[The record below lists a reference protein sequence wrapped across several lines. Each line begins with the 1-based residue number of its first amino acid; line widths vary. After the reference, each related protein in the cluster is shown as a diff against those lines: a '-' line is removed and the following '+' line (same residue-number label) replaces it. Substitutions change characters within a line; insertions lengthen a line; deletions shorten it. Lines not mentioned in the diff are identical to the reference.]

1 MNKKY
6 KALSLISGGLDS
18 MLATKLML
26 DQGVQV
32 EGINFFTGFCGDN
45 GYCFKRLE
53 GGSQGAKW
61 VCDQLG
67 IKLHVIDVVN
77 DFKTVLLNPKYGY
90 GANLNP
96 CLDCKLFMITQAKN
110 WIQQNGYDFLI
121 TGEVL
126 GQRPKSQ
133 RKDTLPLAS
142 KLTGDLIVRPLSAK
156 LLEPTLPERE
166 GWINRELLCDFSG
179 RSRKAQ
185 IDLAQKF
192 GFKDFP
198 QPAGGCPLTDENF
211 CKRLKDLWV
220 NRSDRNYSLDDIL
233 LLRVGRHLRIRPNL
247 KVIVGRNEI
256 ENNFI
261 AGFLG
266 KNILLQVV
274 DCPGAL
280 VLLDGKVDEIDLSF
294 VAGIAAYFSK
304 ARGAKAA
311 KVLVRSSG
319 LEDRVIEIRP
329 ANHNPD
335 ALVAFEAAGLC
346 FKV

>member
-133 RKDTLPLAS
+133 RKDTLPLAC

-156 LLEPTLPERE
+156 LLESTLPERE

-179 RSRKAQ
+179 RGRKPQ
-185 IDLAQKF
+185 IDLAEKF
-192 GFKDFP
+192 GFKEFP

-211 CKRLKDLWV
+211 CKRLKDLWIH
-220 NRSDRNYSLDDIL
+220 RLDRNYSLDDIL
-233 LLRVGRHLRIRPNL
+233 LLRIGRHLRIRPDL
-247 KVIVGRNEI
+247 KVIIGRNEI

-261 AGFLG
+261 ADFLD
-266 KNILLQVV
+266 KNILLQAVSY
-274 DCPGAL
+274 PGAL
-280 VLLDGKVDEIDLSF
+280 VMIDGNAQEIDLLF
-294 VAGIAAYFSK
+294 IAGLTAYFGK
-304 ARGAKAA
+304 GRDAVAV
-311 KVLVRSSG
+311 KVSVKSPG
-319 LEDRVIEIRP
+319 LEERIIEISP
-329 ANHNPD
+329 LD
-335 ALVAFEAAGLC
+335 IKDISQKWYV
-346 FKV
+346 